1 MSNITAGTA
10 KQIEA
15 FVEHVSLLSYV
26 YFLMKSENKSI
37 RAEAILVITNLVS
50 TTTDSLLVLRIANFE
65 NASLLER
72 LVEGLRLRDVGL
84 ILEII
89 QSLDVL
95 LSLDA
100 KFNLTGE
107 DQIAYKLEIAG
118 GLDELSELEK
128 HPNLTVY
135 EVVDKLSSKY
145 FGDNDQDEEY
155 E

>member
-107 DQIAYKLEIAG
+107 DQIASKLEIAG

-145 FGDNDQDEEY
+145 FGDNDRDEEY